1 MASYSVTTTAQTV
14 ATSGNRWLFT
24 HSAGTA
30 NVFLESQGRTLG
42 VVQPSGALSL
52 FVGADVTARTSS
64 GTATLDVTDYV
75 SSQDGDVIDG
85 GTP

>member
-30 NVFLESQGRTLG
+30 NVFVEGGG
-42 VVQPSGALSL
+42 VTRALVQPGGALSL
-52 FVGADVTARTSS
+52 YAGSDLTARTSS
-64 GTATLDVTDYV
+64 GTATLDVTDYA
-75 SSQDGDVIDG
+75 SSQDGDILDG
-85 GTP
+85 GAP